1 MIKQAVI
8 LAGGKGERIS
18 KVYKNTPKSLIK
30 IFGKP
35 ILQYQLETLE
45 KENISNVIIFTH
57 HLSEKIENFIS
68 KYSSKK
74 LNIKCIKEKKVLW
87 VPQAHC

>member
-45 KENISNVIIFTH
+45 K
-57 HLSEKIENFIS
+57 
-68 KYSSKK
+68 
-74 LNIKCIKEKKVLW
+74 
-87 VPQAHC
+87 

>member
-68 KYSSKK
+68 GVRT
-74 LNIKCIKEKKVLW
+74 NNF
-87 VPQAHC
+87 HTD

>member
-45 KENISNVIIFTH
+45 KKTFLMLLFLHIIYQRRLKILFQNIVQKN
-57 HLSEKIENFIS
+57 
-68 KYSSKK
+68 
-74 LNIKCIKEKKVLW
+74 
-87 VPQAHC
+87 

>member
-57 HLSEKIENFIS
+57 HLYLKRCPISCKFI
-68 KYSSKK
+68 
-74 LNIKCIKEKKVLW
+74 
-87 VPQAHC
+87 